1 MLVAVAKVELYVPES
16 HSLKAKRQVV
26 RKVLDRVR
34 ARFKISAAEVGSQD
48 LWQKAELGFAYV
60 TSDRSHGESV
70 IRKVTRFVEDLYVAP
85 VVSCQTDVLVVDQE
99 EEWRSW

>member
-1 MLVAVAKVELYVPES
+1 MLVAVAKIVLHIPES

-34 ARFKISAAEVGSQD
+34 ARFKVSAAEVGSQN

-60 TSDRSHGESV
+60 TSDRTHGGSV

-85 VVSCQTDVLVVDQE
+85 VVSCETDVLVVDGDQE
-99 EEWRSW
+99 WL